1 MKWRYLLVAK
11 LLIVSICVYTL
22 LYTTMGLQVILYG
35 LNWLSPGHLQVQNIQ
50 GRLSHLQLGDIA
62 YQDDE
67 QKFYLKNLTLS
78 WQPLALLHK
87 HFAIEELTLDDF
99 TWQTIKPSTQGIQW
113 PTWKIT
119 LQRALIHRAH
129 LQMQPKTEP
138 IYVQQLQLQH
148 LQLPA
153 KSRAGN
159 LSVMANWQGIQ
170 AHLFNS
176 FGDFNS
182 PKGVFTLQGQT
193 DAYRIA
199 VELQMQNQ
207 RLNNSTWALY
217 GTGNTRQLN
226 VNQLLAHTLS
236 GQISGQA
243 SLTWQPYIQWHAIL
257 QGQGLDLNQTW
268 PTGKSK
274 LNFKLRSQ
282 GVHSNQL
289 VQGSVDLIDL
299 NGQLNQQSVHG
310 QGHVNWQNQALTL
323 DNLQLDI
330 GSNHLSTHG
339 TLNHSWNLV
348 WQLTIPDLHHLFTD
362 ARGQII
368 SHGLLLGT
376 KTLPQIN
383 ANVRAKQIHWQDFV
397 LADAKAKV
405 TLYPYDNTASQI
417 LLDIDQL
424 TWRNHVIGQLLLQGQ
439 GLASAH
445 VINLSM
451 SNTHEKFQTQVTG
464 SYTPTHWQGQISQL
478 RWQTRDVGLWQLRH
492 PVPFDWQSDKV
503 SIDNFC
509 LAATQQQYLCLQ
521 GKWQTKQGS
530 QAQIHARALP
540 LAFIN
545 DWLPK
550 TVKMQGLLNSD
561 VTWQTDQ
568 KQLSQTTGTISFQ
581 QPGHLS
587 YMLAGQKFTSLLN
600 GSLHFKMAPQDAS
613 LCVSLQADPD
623 VNLKAHFTLPNYQA
637 RGLPSAQ
644 EAIEGQVSLLSK
656 RLDFLPLWFEHLQ
669 TTRGEIQAD
678 LKVKGQISAPQ
689 IFGTVHLRQG
699 SAKIPSLGLSL
710 SDAALQATGD
720 INGEVHFNG
729 QVRSGPGWLK
739 VNGKSSL
746 SHPQTAIT
754 AHLTGQNVQILHTPD
769 YEVVAS
775 PQLDLQI
782 SDHLGKISGTVFI
795 PSAHIHPVAAQT
807 LSASDDITYVDAP
820 KQKSSLPIVSDI
832 QLLLGKQINIDIGGL
847 TGRLQGKL
855 KLHDTATELTTAIG
869 ELNIVD
875 GHYQTYGE
883 TLNVSQGALYFTGGP
898 IDNPGV
904 NLQTTRS
911 VAVAQSATTPLGNP
925 IGSSNQIVTHLVGVN
940 VRGTLKNPQM
950 NLFAEPADLN
960 QTDIL
965 SYLVLGRASSSVS
978 GTDAELLLKT
988 ASFLS
993 GTNSTGPLSHLTE
1006 QIQRSF
1012 GLDELSVQNT
1022 PTPGTNANMTQN
1034 TSVVL
1039 GKALSPRLYV
1049 NYSIG
1054 IFTPINILKIRYL
1067 LSSKWTLET
1076 QSSSLSNGIDLFYT
1090 LERK

>member
-1 MKWRYLLVAK
+1 MRWRYLLVVK
-11 LLIVSICVYTL
+11 LLILSICVYTL
-22 LYTTMGLQVILYG
+22 VYTTMGLHVIFHG
-35 LNWLSPGHLQVQNIQ
+35 LNWLLPGHLQVQNIQ
-50 GRLSHLQLGDIA
+50 GRLSHLQLSDIT

-67 QKFYLKNLTLS
+67 KKFYLKNLTLS
-78 WQPLALLHK
+78 WQPLAILHK
-87 HFAIEELTLDDF
+87 HFSIEELTVDDL
-99 TWQTIKPSTQGIQW
+99 TWRTIKPSAQAMQW
-113 PTWKIT
+113 PSWKVT
-119 LQRALIHRAH
+119 LQRALIQHAH
-129 LQMQPKTEP
+129 LQIQPKTEP
-138 IYVQQLQLQH
+138 IYIEKLQFQEV
-148 LQLPA
+148 QLPA
-153 KSRAGN
+153 KLQAGD
-159 LSVMANWQGIQ
+159 LTLTANWQGIH
-170 AHLFNS
+170 ARLLNML
-176 FGDFNS
+176 GDFTS
-182 PKGVFTLQGQT
+182 PNGVLTLQGQT
-193 DAYRIA
+193 NAYQIA
-199 VELQMQNQ
+199 VQLQTQNQ
-207 RLNNSTWALY
+207 RFNTSTWTLL

-226 VNQLLAHTLS
+226 VNQLLTHTLN

-243 SLTWQPYIQWHAIL
+243 SLTWQPHIQWQAIL
-257 QGQGLDLNQTW
+257 QGQGLDLNQAW

-274 LNFKLRSQ
+274 INFKLRSQ
-282 GVHSNQL
+282 GIHSNQRE
-289 VQGSVDLIDL
+289 QGSLDLIDL
-299 NGQLNQQSVHG
+299 SGQLNQQSVHG
-310 QGHVNWQNQALTL
+310 QGHVSWQNQAFTV

-330 GSNHLSTHG
+330 GNNHLATHG
-339 TLNHSWNLV
+339 TLNHTWNLV
-348 WQLTIPDLHHLFTD
+348 WQLSIPELNHLFTD

-368 SHGLLLGT
+368 SQGTLLGT
-376 KTLPQIN
+376 KVLPQIK
-383 ANVRAKQIHWQDFV
+383 ANVQAKQIHWQDFA
-397 LADAKAKV
+397 LANAKAKV
-405 TLYPYDNTASQI
+405 ILYPYDNTASQI
-417 LLDIDQL
+417 LLDVDQL
-424 TWRNHVIGQLLLQGQ
+424 TWRKHVIGQLHLQGQ

-445 VINLSM
+445 VFNLSM
-451 SNTHEKFQTQVTG
+451 SNTHEKFQTQFTG
-464 SYTPTHWQGQISQL
+464 SYTPTHWQGQL
-478 RWQTRDVGLWQLRH
+478 NKLLVQTQEIGVWQLRQN
-492 PVPFDWQSDKV
+492 VPLDWQNDKM
-503 SIDNFC
+503 SIGNFC

-521 GKWQTKQGS
+521 GEWQTQQS
-530 QAQIHARALP
+530 SHAQIHARALP

-545 DWLPK
+545 TWLPK
-550 TVKMQGLLNSD
+550 TVNIQGLLNSD
-561 VTWQTDQ
+561 LTWQSDR
-568 KQLSQTTGTISFQ
+568 KQQWQTAGTVSFQ
-581 QPGHLS
+581 QPGRLEYLLS
-587 YMLAGQKFTSLLN
+587 GQKFTSHLN

-613 LCVSLQADPD
+613 LSVSLQANPD
-623 VNLKAHFTLPNYQA
+623 VNLTANFTLPNYQA
-637 RGLPSAQ
+637 HGLPSAQ
-644 EAIEGQVSLLSK
+644 QAIEGQVTLLSK
-656 RLDFLPLWFEHLQ
+656 RLDFLPLWFDRLQ
-669 TTRGEIQAD
+669 TTRGELQAD

-689 IFGTVHLRQG
+689 IFGIIHLRQG

-710 SDAALQATGD
+710 TDAALQATGD
-720 INGEVHFNG
+720 INGGVHFNG

-739 VNGKSSL
+739 VNGKSRL
-746 SHPQTAIT
+746 SRTQTAIT
-754 AHLTGQNVQILHTPD
+754 AQLTGQNVQILHTPD

-795 PSAHIHPVAAQT
+795 PSAHLHPVAAKS

-820 KQKSSLPIVSDI
+820 KQSTSLPFVSDI

-855 KLHDTATELTTAIG
+855 KLHDTATGLTTAIG
-869 ELNIVD
+869 ELTIVD

-925 IGSSNQIVTHLVGVN
+925 IGSTNQIVTHLVGVN

-950 NLFAEPADLN
+950 NLFSEPADLN

-965 SYLVLGRASSSVS
+965 SYLVLGRSSSSVS

-1022 PTPGTNANMTQN
+1022 PTLGTNANMTQN